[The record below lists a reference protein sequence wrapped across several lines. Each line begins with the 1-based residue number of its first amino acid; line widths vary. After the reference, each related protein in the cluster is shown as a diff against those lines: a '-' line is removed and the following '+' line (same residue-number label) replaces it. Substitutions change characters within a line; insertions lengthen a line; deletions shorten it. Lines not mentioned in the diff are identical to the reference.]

1 MYDLAF
7 CETRLLIPTPAP
19 AIRLTLA
26 CVQSYKYKK
35 KEELPE
41 TSIAGIKL
49 DPRVRALAVLSTL
62 AVIPI
67 FPVAIFVV
75 STTRFKK
82 SVLLQPAE
90 ELAFESRV
98 SQSTPGS
105 GASPFKFLD
114 FLFPPAIEGKKKRE
128 AAAAAAKA
136 KAGKK

>member
-1 MYDLAF
+1 MQLSMQFGTGNFD
-7 CETRLLIPTPAP
+7 ESDTKGTLLSPIA
-19 AIRLTLA
+19 AGSK
-26 CVQSYKYKK
+26 SYKYKK

-67 FPVAIFVV
+67 FPVAIFV
-75 STTRFKK
+75 
-82 SVLLQPAE
+82 
-90 ELAFESRV
+90 
-98 SQSTPGS
+98 STPGS

-128 AAAAAAKA
+128 AAAGAAAAKA